1 MSRKTFLV
9 YERALVVFKYFIK
22 TLEPLN
28 TIVQAILSGIESFQ
42 WKISNLLFLGLIM
55 HLH

>member
-28 TIVQAILSGIESFQ
+28 TIVQVILSGIESFQ